1 MTNRP
6 DIDERRNFVAKV
18 VTELRSAIKEEL
30 DRSTKTCLNCL
41 HFDEPNELCK
51 RFNARPPARIIATSC
66 KEHED
71 DIPF

>member
-30 DRSTKTCLNCL
+30 DMSTKTCLNCL

>member
-1 MTNRP
+1 MTARL
-6 DIDERRNFVAKV
+6 DTIERQIIVAKIV
-18 VTELRSAIKEEL
+18 GDLRAAVKEEL